1 MKHGPP
7 THCDIHVL
15 NNHFLQKKQ
24 NKLKLSLHP
33 WQVHCGVD
41 WDHFEVR

>member
-15 NNHFLQKKQ
+15 NNHFLQKKT
-24 NKLKLSLHP
+24 KPKLSLPP